1 MAEIKTIAEIIRDV
15 SSYYAKKGRPE
26 AEHEM
31 VYESSSET
39 LEPVYFFI
47 LDLMNDFGL
56 NPEKLIDNFSS
67 SLVQGILQ
75 N

>member
-47 LDLMNDFGL
+47 LDL
-56 NPEKLIDNFSS
+56 
-67 SLVQGILQ
+67 
-75 N
+75 